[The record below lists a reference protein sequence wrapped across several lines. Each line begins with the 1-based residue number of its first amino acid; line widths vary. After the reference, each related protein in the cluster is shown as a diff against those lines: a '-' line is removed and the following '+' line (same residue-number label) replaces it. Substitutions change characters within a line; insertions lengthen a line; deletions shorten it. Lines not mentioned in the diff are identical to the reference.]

1 MGPTKMPFS
10 SYPHNFLQLI
20 SDHLPDMLWVK
31 DIKGHYLFANQS
43 ICKNLLMADNT
54 DEPLGKTDVYFALRE
69 REKHLDNPQWHTF
82 GELCF
87 NSDETVLTNMK
98 PMRFE
103 EYGNIRGELVYLDVH
118 KAPLFGA
125 DGTLIGVIGSGRD
138 ITAQKRLELEKEMTQ
153 RLIESGPVV
162 VFEWSADEGWPIRY
176 VSSNVDM
183 ILGVSHDKLMSGS
196 TSFSN
201 FIHPDD
207 IERIITEVN
216 DFFAD
221 KTSMFIQ
228 EYRIIREDATSIW
241 IKDFTVVEYHK
252 ESNFPMSIK
261 GYIIDNTVEKIADE
275 RAVYVTHYDHL
286 TGLPN
291 RQKMLENME
300 ENPPVG
306 CAIFNIDS
314 FREINDFFGIA
325 NADMLLIQ
333 LANESRKMWTPT
345 YRIGG
350 DEFAILFYKTI
361 SASALK
367 EVIDNILSDMDRL
380 VFTVGGEKIK
390 VRFRVGI
397 AFGVEKLLTR
407 ADIALHIAK
416 EKKLPY
422 ALYEVADNI
431 EDKYQKNIQMA
442 SMVHKALSD
451 GRIICHYQPIVHIE
465 DNLTYKYET
474 LVRMIDEEGNIIPPM
489 EFLPIAKKMQLY
501 SQITQTVVHQACNAF
516 AKRTEEF
523 SVNLSIDDID
533 NPYTVQ
539 EIVNTIINTETANRI
554 VFEILESDGIENYES
569 VIRFATQVRALG
581 AKIAID
587 DFGTGYSNFEHILRL
602 NVDYI
607 KIDGSLIR
615 GIVDNKRHRI
625 IVETIVQFAEKMGA
639 ITIAEFVCDEEIFET
654 IKEIGI
660 VFSQGYY
667 TGKPEPLT

>member
-1 MGPTKMPFS
+1 MPFS

-43 ICKNLLMADNT
+43 ICKNLLMANNT

-69 REKHLDNPQWHTF
+69 REKHPENPQWHTF

-87 NSDETVLTNMK
+87 NSDEIVLTNMRS
-98 PMRFE
+98 MRFE

-138 ITAQKRLELEKEMTQ
+138 ITVQKRLELEKEMTQ

-176 VSSNVDM
+176 VSSNVEM
-183 ILGVSHDKLMSGS
+183 ILGISHEQLMSGS

-207 IERIITEVN
+207 IVRIVTEVN
-216 DFFAD
+216 EFFSD

-228 EYRIIREDATSIW
+228 EYRIIREDGTFLW

-252 ESNFPMSIK
+252 ESNVPMSIK
-261 GYIIDNTVEKIADE
+261 GYIIDNTVEKIANE
-275 RAVYVTHYDHL
+275 RASYFTHFDHL

-291 RQKMLENME
+291 RQKMLEDME
-300 ENPPVG
+300 ETPPVG

-314 FREINDFFGIA
+314 FREINDFFGIV
-325 NADMLLIQ
+325 NADKLLIQ
-333 LANESRKMWTPT
+333 LANESKKMWTPT

-367 EVIDNILSDMDRL
+367 EVIDNILNDMDRL

-390 VRFRVGI
+390 VHFRVGI

-442 SMVHKALSD
+442 SAVHKALSD
-451 GRIICHYQPIVHIE
+451 GRIICYYQPIVHIE
-465 DNLTYKYET
+465 DNKVYKYET
-474 LVRMIDEEGNIIPPM
+474 LVRMVDEEGNIVPPM

-501 SQITQTVVHQACNAF
+501 PQITQTVVHQACNIF

-539 EIVNTIINTETANRI
+539 NIVNTIINTETANRI

-615 GIVDNKRHRI
+615 GIVNNKRHRI

-639 ITIAEFVCDEEIFET
+639 STIAEFVCDEEIFDT
-654 IKEIGI
+654 IKHMGI
-660 VFSQGYY
+660 EFSQGYY
-667 TGKPEPLT
+667 TGKPLPLT